1 MRTQLNRNSRVQ
13 SLVRIGGLSAISM
26 ALLGT
31 AQAEDVSK
39 LETIVVTAQK
49 REQSILEV
57 PVAVSAVSA
66 EALEAAGVT
75 RLDDLSSAFPN
86 VYLNTNNSLRTTSI
100 SIRGVASNPNN
111 PGVDQGVGVFVDGV
125 YQSRPTT
132 INTNIYDLERVE
144 VIRGPQGALYGKNTI
159 AGAVNLISKLPG
171 EKSGIEGAVS
181 IGDYDAV
188 TMFGA
193 ADLVVSD
200 SARARVSVSSQR
212 RSGFTENAVTGTDL
226 DDVDGTS
233 FRFAVVL
240 DPSENFSVIL
250 RGDAAEDRTN
260 MGPNEILSNG
270 VLAGTPLAD
279 ADPEDRTVSNDF
291 DSVQNRDLWGTSLQ
305 ADWTLDAG
313 TLTSLTAF
321 REYQWY
327 NAADNDFTVLN
338 QLRSGITEEQNQF
351 SQELR
356 FTSEKGERF
365 DYLVGAYY
373 LKESLSTVSNAVIGP
388 DLGVYPAETPIDI
401 FADLETTSYAAFGQL
416 NYHFNPQFGLTAAI
430 RASKDQK
437 DVVHSS
443 IGDPFGAIL
452 QTSPVRTLSRE
463 DEEWTPSISLNWTP
477 ADNML
482 LYASYARGYKSGGYN
497 VFSISPTNDNEYR
510 PEFVNNYELGAK
522 STLAGGAVYV
532 AAAAFFLD
540 YTDLQVNQLVNVGGV
555 PTFTTSNAAEAE
567 SWGVELEATWEAT
580 DALRFTAAYGYLNG
594 EFSDFQNATSSGADY
609 SGNRLPEAPEH
620 SLSLNGDYRNRLSDT
635 LDFVAHADTSYRS
648 ELYFSPGNDPD
659 YSQDAVT
666 LVNSRIGIAASD
678 DSWSLMLWGRNLTDE
693 TYAISRSAGV
703 IIPGQQIQSLGAP
716 RTWGVELRARY

>member
-1 MRTQLNRNSRVQ
+1 MGTQLNSSGRVQ
-13 SLVRIGGLSAISM
+13 SIIKFGGVSAVSI

-39 LETIVVTAQK
+39 LDTIVVTAQK

-66 EALEAAGVT
+66 ASLEAAGVT

-132 INTNIYDLERVE
+132 INTNLYDLERVE

-181 IGDYDAV
+181 IGDYEALTV
-188 TMFGA
+188 FGA

-226 DDVDGTS
+226 DDLDGTS
-233 FRFAVVL
+233 LRFAVVL
-240 DPSENFSVIL
+240 DPTENFSVIL

-260 MGPNEILSNG
+260 MGASEVLSNG

-279 ADPEDRTVSNDF
+279 AAPEDRTVSNDF
-291 DSVQNRDLWGTSLQ
+291 DPVQNRDLWGTSLQ
-305 ADWTLDAG
+305 ADWTFDAG
-313 TLTSLTAF
+313 TLTSLTGF

-327 NAADNDFTVLN
+327 NAADNDFTALN
-338 QLRSGITEEQNQF
+338 QLRSGISEEQNQF

-373 LKESLSTVSNAVIGP
+373 LKESLSAVSNAVIGP
-388 DLGVYPAETPIDI
+388 DLGVYPTETPIDI

-416 NYHFNPQFGLTAAI
+416 NYYFNPQFGLTAAI
-430 RASKDQK
+430 RASKDEK

-443 IGDPFGAIL
+443 IGDPYGAVL
-452 QTSPVRTLSRE
+452 QTSPVRKLSRE
-463 DEEWTPSISLNWTP
+463 DEEWTPSVSLNWTP
-477 ADNML
+477 SDNML
-482 LYASYARGYKSGGYN
+482 FYASYARGYKSGGYN
-497 VFSISPTNDNEYR
+497 VFSINSGDDAEYK

-522 STLAGGAVYV
+522 STLAGGAVYL

-567 SWGVELEATWEAT
+567 SWGIELEGTWEAT
-580 DALRFTAAYGYLNG
+580 ENLRFTAAYGYLDG

-620 SLSLNGDYRNRLSDT
+620 SLSFNGDYRASLT
-635 LDFVAHADTSYRS
+635 EALDFVAHADTSYRS

-659 YSQDAVT
+659 YMQDAVT

-693 TYAISRSAGV
+693 TYAVSRSAGV